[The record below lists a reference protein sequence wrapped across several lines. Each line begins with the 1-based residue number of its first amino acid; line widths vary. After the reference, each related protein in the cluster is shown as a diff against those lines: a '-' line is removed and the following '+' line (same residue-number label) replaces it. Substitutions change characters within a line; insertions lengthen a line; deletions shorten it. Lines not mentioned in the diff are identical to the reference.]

1 LFLFS
6 NIVDEPMTTSMS
18 NTSEEANVISEIKT
32 PEEGISAPET
42 LDYSSS
48 SSYKDLAGTNSIFEK
63 DNIPHSSGTS
73 LSLSLSL
80 SLTHTHPHP
89 QSAFSFFCTLMMH
102 RRFLLLLL
110 PFLLLFFFGFR
121 VVGYPRDIFCIHRV

>member
-102 RRFLLLLL
+102 RRFLLLLP
-110 PFLLLFFFGFR
+110 PFLLFFFGFR